1 VQVVPGAGFG
11 AEQEATIVAGFRR
24 RLGEGVQVQVE
35 RVDAI
40 APEKSGKY
48 RYVISRVAAAPAAAA
63 KAAEASH
70 A

>member
-1 VQVVPGAGFG
+1 VVAGAGFG
-11 AEQEATIVAGFRR
+11 AAQEAAIVAGFKR

-35 RVDAI
+35 RVQAI

-48 RYVISRVAAAPAAAA
+48 RYVISRVAAAQPASQEAA
-63 KAAEASH
+63 H